1 MAASAGLCFGI
12 DVGGTFTDCVL
23 TEGNR
28 VWRAKSP
35 TTPGEIGKGVLAA
48 AALAAERRGE
58 SLRAT
63 MPKVAR
69 FGLGTT
75 AITNTL
81 AARTGKRVG
90 LVTTAGFEEMIPF
103 ARGSRVIDDEGWL
116 VTPPCI
122 IDLDTIA
129 GVTERIDREG
139 GRGASIR
146 SSRCCRRGCCIPP
159 RENSSAPALLC

>member
-35 TTPGEIGKGVLAA
+35 TTPGQIGKGVLAA

-75 AITNTL
+75 AITNT
-81 AARTGKRVG
+81 ARR
-90 LVTTAGFEEMIPF
+90 ADRQ
-103 ARGSRVIDDEGWL
+103 ARRAPDNRRFRGDD
-116 VTPPCI
+116 
-122 IDLDTIA
+122 
-129 GVTERIDREG
+129 
-139 GRGASIR
+139 S
-146 SSRCCRRGCCIPP
+146 
-159 RENSSAPALLC
+159 LCAR